1 MVARVLYAG
10 DKMSLKNNL
19 KDLVRRM
26 TGEIPTKTLIKRG
39 LKVGTNFNRQQGC
52 FIDPTHCFLIEIGN
66 NVTMSIRVVLMAHD
80 ASTKKALGYTKIGKI
95 KIGDNVFIGANS
107 VVLPNVTIGDNVV
120 IGANSVVTK
129 DVEANTV
136 IAGNP
141 AKVVDTL
148 DNFKEKNQLRM
159 DNSKVFDSSY
169 RMNGA
174 LTEEGK
180 NKIREAVEC
189 GIAFIE

>member
-1 MVARVLYAG
+1 MAARILYAG

-39 LKVGTNFNRQQGC
+39 LKVGTSFNRQQGC

-129 DVEANTV
+129 DVEANTIV
-136 IAGNP
+136 AGNP
-141 AKVVDTL
+141 AKIMGTL
-148 DNFKEKNQLRM
+148 ENFKEKNQLRM

-180 NKIREAVEC
+180 NEIRKAVEG